1 MSTTKDTYAIKEL
14 AEVTRLTPRA
24 IRGWIKAGIL
34 PPPEF
39 RGSRTVYDQ
48 AHVMRILAIKRL
60 RSDLWTIAEIRHWM
74 SRATVEAIERVIRR
88 ADLVVPR
95 PAAPAAAVAPVV
107 GAAPPQPAPRPPA
120 STAAVTAPPAP
131 ASPPPAS
138 PAAATGPAPAAPPA
152 ASPTP
157 RQPPPEPSYPA
168 ERWERVVLHPGLELH
183 VRDEPALRR
192 LAQEIFRYFGPAGR

>member
-1 MSTTKDTYAIKEL
+1 MSTTKDTYTIKEL
-14 AEVTRLTPRA
+14 AETTRLTPRA
-24 IRGWIKAGIL
+24 IRGWIKAGLL
-34 PPPEF
+34 PPPEP
-39 RGSRTVYDQ
+39 RGARTVYEQ
-48 AHVMRILAIKRL
+48 VHVKRILAIKRL
-60 RSDLWTIAEIRHWM
+60 RSDLWMIADIRRWL
-74 SRATVEAIERVIRR
+74 STASPEDIERIIRR
-88 ADLVVPR
+88 ADLMVPR
-95 PAAPAAAVAPVV
+95 PAAPVATVAPVV

-120 STAAVTAPPAP
+120 STAAVSAPPAP
-131 ASPPPAS
+131 ASPPLAA
-138 PAAATGPAPAAPPA
+138 PAAATGPAPATPPA